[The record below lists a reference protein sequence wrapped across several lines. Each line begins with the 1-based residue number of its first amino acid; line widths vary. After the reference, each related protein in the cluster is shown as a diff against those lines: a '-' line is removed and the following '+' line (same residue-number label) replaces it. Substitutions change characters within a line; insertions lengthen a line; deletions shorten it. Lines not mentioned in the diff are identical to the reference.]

1 MICEQ
6 LSAVRLSDCGSC
18 CQKETL
24 LNQKDLFE
32 EADRTL
38 QGGASRET
46 SKPTDTAVRLGILL
60 LLPYVLWLSKYT
72 NAYVESIHG
81 KAIHLNFDGVMQSLH
96 YLFSNANAIVH
107 EAGHGVCYLF
117 ACPEFITV
125 LNGTLFQLLL
135 PLIFIFYYYKRG
147 NGLLTGLGGIWLGQ
161 NLIYVAWYMSTSH
174 TPYRYPS
181 FIPGSDKHDF
191 WFLFQE
197 LGVYEYDWLISGFV
211 HAAAVALLLGSY
223 AYLLYI
229 SFIKNEGKMRQS
241 AYKGTR

>member
-1 MICEQ
+1 V
-6 LSAVRLSDCGSC
+6 L
-18 CQKETL
+18 K
-24 LNQKDLFE
+24 NKNLFE
-32 EADRTL
+32 
-38 QGGASRET
+38 GASADAILQDGSRRKM
-46 SKPTDTAVRLGILL
+46 SKPTDLAVRIGILL
-60 LLPYVLWLSKYT
+60 LLPYVLWLSKYSK
-72 NAYVESIHG
+72 AYVESIHG
-81 KAIHLNFDGVMQSLH
+81 KTIHLDFDGVMQSLH

-117 ACPEFITV
+117 ACPEFITA

-135 PLIFIFYYYKRG
+135 PMIFIFYYYKRG
-147 NGLLTGLGGIWLGQ
+147 NTLLAGLGGIWLGQ

-197 LGVYEYDWLISGFV
+197 LGVYEYDGLISGFV
-211 HAAAVALLLGSY
+211 RVVAVALLLCSY

-229 SFIKNEGKMRQS
+229 TFIKNEGKIMKN
-241 AYKGTR
+241 AYRRTR